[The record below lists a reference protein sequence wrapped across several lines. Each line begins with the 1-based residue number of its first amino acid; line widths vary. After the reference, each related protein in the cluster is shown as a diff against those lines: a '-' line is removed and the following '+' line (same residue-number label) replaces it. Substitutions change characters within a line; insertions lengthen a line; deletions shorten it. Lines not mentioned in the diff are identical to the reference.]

1 MKRLIQL
8 ASLVGLQLAVWS
20 AAAWAGGEAA
30 SEIVVVA
37 DTRVL
42 HNPVLRY
49 IADTYNT
56 NIWLFAVWSVVLTA
70 LYGALLGLV
79 MDYLIKKTGLDL
91 SSRKIVE
98 H

>member
-1 MKRLIQL
+1 MKELGRLFSFAGVL
-8 ASLVGLQLAVWS
+8 LLVWCS
-20 AAAWAGGEAA
+20 AAWAGGEVA

-42 HNPVLRY
+42 HNPILRY

-70 LYGALLGLV
+70 VYGAFLGLI
-79 MDYLIKKTGLDL
+79 MDYLIKHTGLDL